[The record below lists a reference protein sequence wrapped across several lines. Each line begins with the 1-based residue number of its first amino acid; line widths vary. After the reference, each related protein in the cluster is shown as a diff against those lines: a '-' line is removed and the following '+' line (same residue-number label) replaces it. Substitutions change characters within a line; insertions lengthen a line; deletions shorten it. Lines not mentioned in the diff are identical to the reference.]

1 MKAKKDFNLNK
12 IYWSFISFTVEIK
25 VIFRMATRD
34 QNQGTL
40 YFFEDRLFFLKADRT
55 HSSAK
60 IEIFY
65 WVEPKLQYF
74 QEDAVVY
81 ANLFVCVYIR
91 RNIVLI
97 VDLEGSIFHSLLRR
111 VQ

>member
-1 MKAKKDFNLNK
+1 
-12 IYWSFISFTVEIK
+12 
-25 VIFRMATRD
+25 MATRD

-65 WVEPKLQYF
+65 
-74 QEDAVVY
+74 
-81 ANLFVCVYIR
+81 
-91 RNIVLI
+91 
-97 VDLEGSIFHSLLRR
+97 
-111 VQ
+111 